1 MTPAGRSRVRIGVVR
16 FPGTNCDQDVF
27 DAVGSIGAG
36 EPVWLWHKER
46 DLTGVQAIVLAGGFS
61 YGDYLR
67 AGAIARFSPIM
78 EEVIR
83 FAKGGRP
90 VLGIC
95 NGFQILTE
103 AGLLP
108 GALMRNDGLTFVCR
122 PQWLRIDST
131 ATPFTRHYDP
141 GQRVRFPV
149 AHGEGN
155 YVASPEV
162 LDRLEAEGRVVFRYV
177 DADGRATAEANPN
190 GSARNIAGI
199 ADATGNLVGLMPH
212 PDRAMDLLLGSA
224 DGRPVFEG
232 LVEAAA

>member
-1 MTPAGRSRVRIGVVR
+1 MSGVPIGIVR

-27 DAVGSIGAG
+27 DAVAAT
-36 EPVWLWHKER
+36 EDARPVWLWHKGTALE
-46 DLTGVQAIVLAGGFS
+46 GVRGIVLAGGFA

-67 AGAIARFSPIM
+67 AGAIARFSPVM
-78 EEVIR
+78 ERVIR
-83 FAKGGRP
+83 FAESGGP

-108 GALMRNDGLTFVCR
+108 GALMRNARQAFVCR
-122 PQWLRIDST
+122 EQWLRVDSVE
-131 ATPFTRHYDP
+131 TPFTRHYHS
-141 GQRVRFPV
+141 GQLVRFTV

-155 YVASPEV
+155 YVADNEA
-162 LDRLEAEGRVVFRYV
+162 LDRLEDEGRVVFRYV
-177 DADGRATAEANPN
+177 DENGEPTPPANPN

-199 ADATGNLVGLMPH
+199 AGERRNVLGLMPH
-212 PDRAMDLLLGSA
+212 PDRAMSLLLGSV
-224 DGRPVFEG
+224 DGRGVFRG

>member
-1 MTPAGRSRVRIGVVR
+1 MTGTRVPIGVVR

-27 DAVGSIGAG
+27 DAVGSVDAAK
-36 EPVWLWHKER
+36 PVWLWHKER
-46 DLTGVQAIVLAGGFS
+46 DLAGVKAIVLAGGFA

-67 AGAIARFSPIM
+67 AGSIARFSPIM

-83 FAKGGRP
+83 FAKSGRP

-108 GALMRNDGLTFVCR
+108 GALMRNDILTFVCR
-122 PQWLRIDST
+122 PQWLKIEST
-131 ATPFTRHYDP
+131 ATPFTRHYEP
-141 GQRVRFPV
+141 GRLVRFPV

-155 YVASPEV
+155 YVAPPDV
-162 LDRLEAEGRVVFRYV
+162 LDRLETNGRVVFRYV
-177 DADGRATAEANPN
+177 DASGQATPEANPN

-199 ADATGNLVGLMPH
+199 ADETGNIVGLMPH
-212 PDRAMDLLLGSA
+212 PDRAMDLLLDSA

>member
-1 MTPAGRSRVRIGVVR
+1 MTGVPIGIVR

-27 DAVGSIGAG
+27 DAVTSIEGAR
-36 EPVWLWHKER
+36 PVWLWHKETE
-46 DLTGVQAIVLAGGFS
+46 LQGVRGIVLAGGFA

-78 EEVIR
+78 ERVIA
-83 FAKGGRP
+83 FARSGGP

-108 GALMRNDGLTFVCR
+108 GALMRNAGLRFVCR
-122 PQWLRIDST
+122 EQWLRVDSA
-131 ATPFTRHYDP
+131 ATPFTRHFTD
-141 GQRVRFPV
+141 GQLVRFPV

-155 YVASPEV
+155 YVADEET
-162 LDRLEAEGRVVFRYV
+162 LDRLEGEGRVVFRYV
-177 DADGRATAEANPN
+177 DESGQATAAANPN

-199 ADATGNLVGLMPH
+199 ADEGGSVVGLMPH
-212 PDRAMDLLLGSA
+212 PDRAMSLLVGSE
-224 DGRPVFEG
+224 DGSGVFRG
-232 LVEAAA
+232 LLEAAA

>member
-1 MTPAGRSRVRIGVVR
+1 LSSVPIGIVR

-27 DAVGSIGAG
+27 DAVGTTEGAR
-36 EPVWLWHKER
+36 PVWLWHKQTAL
-46 DLTGVQAIVLAGGFS
+46 DGVRGVVLAGGFA

-67 AGAIARFSPIM
+67 AGAIARFSRIM
-78 EEVIR
+78 EQVIR
-83 FAKGGRP
+83 FAESGGP

-108 GALMRNDGLTFVCR
+108 GALMRNSRLSFVCR
-122 PQWLRIDST
+122 EQWLRIDT
-131 ATPFTRHYDP
+131 VETPFTRHFRP
-141 GQRVRFPV
+141 GQLVQFPV

-155 YVASPEV
+155 YVADEAT
-162 LDRLEAEGRVVFRYV
+162 LDRLEEEGRVAFRYV
-177 DADGRATAEANPN
+177 DENGEITVAANPN

-199 ADATGNLVGLMPH
+199 VGERRNVLGLMPH
-212 PDRAMDLLLGSA
+212 PDRAMSLLVGSA
-224 DGRPVFEG
+224 DGRGVFRG

>member
-1 MTPAGRSRVRIGVVR
+1 MSGVPIGIVR

-27 DAVGSIGAG
+27 DAV
-36 EPVWLWHKER
+36 
-46 DLTGVQAIVLAGGFS
+46 VLAGGFA

-78 EEVIR
+78 ERVIA
-83 FAKGGRP
+83 FARSGGP

-108 GALMRNDGLTFVCR
+108 GALMRNAGQCFVCR
-122 PQWLRIDST
+122 DQWLRVDST
-131 ATPFTRHYDP
+131 DTPFTRHFRP
-141 GQRVRFPV
+141 AQLVRFPV

-155 YVASPEV
+155 YVADEAT
-162 LDRLEAEGRVVFRYV
+162 LDRLEGEGRVVFRYV
-177 DADGRATAEANPN
+177 DEAGDVSPLANPN

-199 ADATGNLVGLMPH
+199 ADEGGNVVGLMPH
-212 PDRAMDLLLGSA
+212 PDRAMSLLVGSQ
-224 DGRPVFEG
+224 DGREVFRG
-232 LVEAAA
+232 LLEAAA

>member
-1 MTPAGRSRVRIGVVR
+1 VSGTPIGIVR

-27 DAVGSIGAG
+27 DAVAATDGARA
-36 EPVWLWHKER
+36 VWLWHKET
-46 DLTGVQAIVLAGGFS
+46 DLAGVRGIVLAGGFS

-78 EEVIR
+78 ERVIR
-83 FAKGGRP
+83 FAEAGGP

-108 GALMRNDGLTFVCR
+108 GALMRNARLSFVCR
-122 PQWLRIDST
+122 EQWLRIDSDD
-131 ATPFTRHYDP
+131 TPFTRHFRR
-141 GQRVRFPV
+141 GQLVRFPV

-155 YVASPEV
+155 YVADQATLE
-162 LDRLEAEGRVVFRYV
+162 RLEGEGRVVFRYV
-177 DADGRATAEANPN
+177 DETGEATAAANPN
-190 GSARNIAGI
+190 GSARNIAGV
-199 ADATGNLVGLMPH
+199 AGERRNVVGLMPH
-212 PDRAMDLLLGSA
+212 PDRAMSMLVGSD
-224 DGRPVFEG
+224 DGRGVFRG

>member
-1 MTPAGRSRVRIGVVR
+1 MNGVPIGIVR

-27 DAVGSIGAG
+27 DAVAAIDGAR
-36 EPVWLWHKER
+36 PVWLWHKE
-46 DLTGVQAIVLAGGFS
+46 TGLGGVRGIVLAGGFA

-78 EEVIR
+78 ERVIA
-83 FAKGGRP
+83 FARSGGP

-108 GALMRNDGLTFVCR
+108 GALMRNAGLCFICR
-122 PQWLRIDST
+122 EQWLRIDST
-131 ATPFTRHYDP
+131 ATPFTRHFTA
-141 GQRVRFPV
+141 GQLVRFPV

-155 YVASPEV
+155 YIADEET
-162 LDRLEAEGRVVFRYV
+162 LGRLEGEGRVVFRYV
-177 DADGRATAEANPN
+177 DESGEATAAANPN

-199 ADATGNLVGLMPH
+199 ADERGNVVGLMPH
-212 PDRAMDLLLGSA
+212 PDRAMSQLVGSE
-224 DGRPVFEG
+224 DGRGVFRG
-232 LVEAAA
+232 LLEAAA

>member
-1 MTPAGRSRVRIGVVR
+1 MTDVPIGVVR

-27 DAVGSIGAG
+27 DAVGSVSGAQ
-36 EPVWLWHKER
+36 PVWLWHKER
-46 DLTGVQAIVLAGGFS
+46 DLAGVRAIVLAGGFA

-83 FAKGGRP
+83 FAETGRP

-108 GALMRNDGLTFVCR
+108 GALMRNDRLSFVCR
-122 PQWLRIDST
+122 PQWLKIEST
-131 ATPFTRHYDP
+131 ATPFTRHYRP
-141 GQRVRFPV
+141 GELVRFPV

-155 YVASPEV
+155 YFAPPDI
-162 LDRLEAEGRVVFRYV
+162 LDRLEAEARVVFRYV
-177 DADGRATAEANPN
+177 DEDGQATAESNPN
-190 GSARNIAGI
+190 GSARSIAGI
-199 ADATGNLVGLMPH
+199 ADETGHIVGLMPH
-212 PDRAMDLLLGSA
+212 PDRAMEALVGSD
-224 DGRPVFEG
+224 DGRRVFRG
-232 LVEAAA
+232 LLEAAA

>member
-1 MTPAGRSRVRIGVVR
+1 MTAVPIGVVR

-27 DAVGSIGAG
+27 DAVASVAGAR
-36 EPVWLWHKER
+36 PVWLWHKER
-46 DLTGVQAIVLAGGFS
+46 DLAGVRAIVLAGGFA

-83 FAKGGRP
+83 FAEAGRP

-108 GALMRNDGLTFVCR
+108 GALMRNARLTFVCR
-122 PQWLRIDST
+122 PQWLKIDST
-131 ATPFTRHYDP
+131 ATPFTRHYRP
-141 GQRVRFPV
+141 GEIVRFPV

-155 YVASPEV
+155 YIAPPDV
-162 LDRLEAEGRVVFRYV
+162 LDRLEAEGGVVFRYV
-177 DADGRATAEANPN
+177 DERGEATEESNPN
-190 GSARNIAGI
+190 GSARSIAGI
-199 ADATGNLVGLMPH
+199 ADETGNIVGLMPH
-212 PDRAMDLLLGSA
+212 PDRAIEALVGSDDGGRVFRGLL
-224 DGRPVFEG
+224 
-232 LVEAAA
+232 EAAA

>member
-1 MTPAGRSRVRIGVVR
+1 MSDVPIGVVR

-27 DAVGSIGAG
+27 DAVAATEGAR
-36 EPVWLWHKER
+36 PVWLWHKETA
-46 DLTGVQAIVLAGGFS
+46 LEGVRGIVLAGGFA

-78 EEVIR
+78 ERVIW
-83 FAKGGRP
+83 FAESGGP

-108 GALMRNDGLTFVCR
+108 GALMRNAGQAFVCR
-122 PQWLRIDST
+122 EQWLRVDSVE
-131 ATPFTRHYDP
+131 TPFTRHYDS
-141 GQRVRFPV
+141 GQLVRFTV

-155 YVASPEV
+155 YVADDET
-162 LDRLEAEGRVVFRYV
+162 LDRLEEEGRIVFRYV
-177 DADGRATAEANPN
+177 DENGDITPGANPN

-199 ADATGNLVGLMPH
+199 ASVRRNVLGLMPH
-212 PDRAMDLLLGSA
+212 PDRAMSLLVGSE
-224 DGRPVFEG
+224 DGCGVFRG

>member
-1 MTPAGRSRVRIGVVR
+1 VSSVPIGVVR

-27 DAVGSIGAG
+27 DAVASTEGARA
-36 EPVWLWHKER
+36 VWLWHKGA
-46 DLTGVQAIVLAGGFS
+46 DLAGVRGIVLAGGFS

-78 EEVIR
+78 EPVIR
-83 FAKGGRP
+83 FAEAGGP

-108 GALMRNDGLTFVCR
+108 GALMRNARLSFVCR
-122 PQWLRIDST
+122 EQWLRVDSDD
-131 ATPFTRHYDP
+131 TPFTRHFHH
-141 GQRVRFPV
+141 GQLVRFPV

-155 YVASPEV
+155 YVADEDT
-162 LDRLEAEGRVVFRYV
+162 LERLEAEGRVVFRYV
-177 DADGRATAEANPN
+177 DDTGEATAAANPN
-190 GSARNIAGI
+190 GSARNIAGV
-199 ADATGNLVGLMPH
+199 AGERRNVVGLMPH
-212 PDRAMDLLLGSA
+212 PDRAMSLLVGSD
-224 DGRPVFEG
+224 DGRGVFRG

>member
-1 MTPAGRSRVRIGVVR
+1 MTAVPIGVVR

-27 DAVGSIGAG
+27 DAVGSVPGAR
-36 EPVWLWHKER
+36 PVWLWHKER
-46 DLTGVQAIVLAGGFS
+46 DLAGVRAIVLAGGFA

-83 FAKGGRP
+83 FAEAGRP

-108 GALMRNDGLTFVCR
+108 GALMRNDRLTFVCR
-122 PQWLRIDST
+122 PQWLRIEST
-131 ATPFTRHYDP
+131 STPFTRHYHA
-141 GQRVRFPV
+141 GERVRFPV

-155 YVASPEV
+155 YVAPPDV

-177 DADGRATAEANPN
+177 DERGAVTLESNPN
-190 GSARNIAGI
+190 GSARSIAGV
-199 ADATGNLVGLMPH
+199 ADETGNIVGLMPH
-212 PDRAMDLLLGSA
+212 PDRAIEALVGSDDGLRVFRGLL
-224 DGRPVFEG
+224 
-232 LVEAAA
+232 EAAA

>member
-1 MTPAGRSRVRIGVVR
+1 MSGTPIGVVR

-27 DAVGSIGAG
+27 EAVAATDGAR
-36 EPVWLWHKER
+36 PVWLWHKETE
-46 DLTGVQAIVLAGGFS
+46 LQGVRGIVLAGGFS

-78 EEVIR
+78 ERVIA
-83 FAKGGRP
+83 FARSGGP

-108 GALMRNDGLTFVCR
+108 GALMRNDRLTFVCR
-122 PQWLRIDST
+122 EQWLRVDGAPS
-131 ATPFTRHYDP
+131 PFTARLP
-141 GQRVRFPV
+141 AGALVRFPI

-155 YVASPEV
+155 YVADDAT

-177 DADGRATAEANPN
+177 DERGETTEAANPN
-190 GSARNIAGI
+190 GSARAIAGI
-199 ADATGNLVGLMPH
+199 ASENGRVLGLMPH
-212 PDRAMDLLLGSA
+212 PDRAMSVLIGSD
-224 DGRPVFEG
+224 DGRGVFQG
-232 LVEAAA
+232 LLEAAA

>member
-1 MTPAGRSRVRIGVVR
+1 MTAVPIGVVR

-27 DAVGSIGAG
+27 DAVGSVAGAR
-36 EPVWLWHKER
+36 PVWLWHKER
-46 DLTGVQAIVLAGGFS
+46 DLAGVRAIVLAGGFA

-83 FAKGGRP
+83 FARAGRP

-108 GALMRNDGLTFVCR
+108 GALMRNDRLSFVCR
-122 PQWLRIDST
+122 PQWLKIEST
-131 ATPFTRHYDP
+131 ATPFTRHYRL
-141 GQRVRFPV
+141 GELVRFPV

-155 YVASPEV
+155 YVAPPDV
-162 LDRLEAEGRVVFRYV
+162 LDQLEAEGRVVFRYV
-177 DADGRATAEANPN
+177 DEHGEATPESNPN
-190 GSARNIAGI
+190 GSARSIAGV
-199 ADATGNLVGLMPH
+199 ADGTGNIVGLMPH
-212 PDRAMDLLLGSA
+212 PDRAMESLVGSDDGARVFRGLL
-224 DGRPVFEG
+224 
-232 LVEAAA
+232 EAAA

>member
-1 MTPAGRSRVRIGVVR
+1 MTAVPIGVVR

-27 DAVGSIGAG
+27 DAVASVAGAR
-36 EPVWLWHKER
+36 PVWLWHKER
-46 DLTGVQAIVLAGGFS
+46 DLAGVRAIVLAGGFA

-83 FAKGGRP
+83 FAEAGRP

-108 GALMRNDGLTFVCR
+108 GALMRNTRLTFVCR
-122 PQWLRIDST
+122 PQWLKIDST
-131 ATPFTRHYDP
+131 ATPFTRHYRP
-141 GQRVRFPV
+141 GEIVRFPV

-155 YVASPEV
+155 YIAPPDV

-177 DADGRATAEANPN
+177 DERGEATEESNPN
-190 GSARNIAGI
+190 GSARSIAGI
-199 ADATGNLVGLMPH
+199 ADEIGNIVGLMPH
-212 PDRAMDLLLGSA
+212 PDRAIEALVGSDDGGRVFRGLL
-224 DGRPVFEG
+224 
-232 LVEAAA
+232 EAAA

>member
-1 MTPAGRSRVRIGVVR
+1 MSGVPIGIVR

-27 DAVGSIGAG
+27 DAVAAVDGAR
-36 EPVWLWHKER
+36 PVWLWHKDTELGAVR
-46 DLTGVQAIVLAGGFS
+46 GIVLAGGFA

-78 EEVIR
+78 ERVIA
-83 FAKGGRP
+83 FARSGGP

-108 GALMRNDGLTFVCR
+108 GALMRNAGLSFVCR
-122 PQWLRIDST
+122 GQWLRVDGI
-131 ATPFTRHYDP
+131 ATPFTRHFRQ
-141 GQRVRFPV
+141 GQLVRFPV

-155 YVASPEV
+155 YVADAET
-162 LDRLEAEGRVVFRYV
+162 LDRLEGEGRVVFRYV
-177 DADGRATAEANPN
+177 DETGEATVAANPN

-199 ADATGNLVGLMPH
+199 AGSDGNVVGLMPH
-212 PDRAMDLLLGSA
+212 PDRAMSLLVGSE
-224 DGRPVFEG
+224 DGRGVFRG
-232 LVEAAA
+232 LLEAAA

>member
-1 MTPAGRSRVRIGVVR
+1 VSGVPIGVVR

-27 DAVGSIGAG
+27 DAVASTKGARA
-36 EPVWLWHKER
+36 VWLWHKET
-46 DLTGVQAIVLAGGFS
+46 DLAGVRGIVLAGGFS

-78 EEVIR
+78 ERVIR
-83 FAKGGRP
+83 FAEAGGP

-108 GALMRNDGLTFVCR
+108 GALMRNARLSFVCR
-122 PQWLRIDST
+122 EQWLRVDSDD
-131 ATPFTRHYDP
+131 TPFTRHFER
-141 GQRVRFPV
+141 GQLVRFPV

-155 YVASPEV
+155 YVADEETHE
-162 LDRLEAEGRVVFRYV
+162 RLEGEGRVVFRYV
-177 DADGRATAEANPN
+177 DETGEATAAANPN
-190 GSARNIAGI
+190 GSARNIAGV
-199 ADATGNLVGLMPH
+199 AGERRNVVGLMPH
-212 PDRAMDLLLGSA
+212 PDRAMSLLVGSD
-224 DGRPVFEG
+224 DGRGVFRG